1 MSLFDY
7 KIIVEPL
14 ATACLMTMFNHLQYL
29 APELV
34 FLLLISNS
42 LPLAEKA
49 EVVKVILPST
59 PPKNNEN
66 DQYNK

>member
-34 FLLLISNS
+34 FLLLINS
-42 LPLAEKA
+42 LPLAENA
-49 EVVKVILPST
+49 EVAKVILESA
-59 PPKNNEN
+59 PPKNDEN